1 MSDSK
6 QKVYVPS
13 TFGNVKTFD
22 NGGELINID
31 FTDAEGL
38 KKFID
43 ENSVANKFRIV
54 VQKQL
59 NDPSKASVTLNTY
72 QPKAKE
78 ESSDDSGDLPF

>member
-1 MSDSK
+1 MSNSK

-13 TFGNVKTFD
+13 TFGNVKTFE

-31 FTDAEGL
+31 FADAEGL

-43 ENSVANKFRIV
+43 ENSVNNKFRIV

-59 NDPSKASVTLNTY
+59 NDPTKASVTLNTY
-72 QPKAKE
+72 VPKSQDSE
-78 ESSDDSGDLPF
+78 PEDSGLPF